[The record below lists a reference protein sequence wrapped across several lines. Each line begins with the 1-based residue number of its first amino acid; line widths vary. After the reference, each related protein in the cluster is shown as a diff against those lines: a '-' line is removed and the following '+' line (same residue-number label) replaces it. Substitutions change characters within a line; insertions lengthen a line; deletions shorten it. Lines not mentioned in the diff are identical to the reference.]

1 LAELPL
7 TESVGQLQDWNLHLF
22 MRPAAEGSPRFGNPI
37 LPSDICYASA
47 WMQGLVPWIGN
58 KVSKATISSFG
69 FGDIHAV
76 WRHFV
81 KDGKPVALNYFA
93 VGDAA

>member
-1 LAELPL
+1 
-7 TESVGQLQDWNLHLF
+7 
-22 MRPAAEGSPRFGNPI
+22 
-37 LPSDICYASA
+37 
-47 WMQGLVPWIGN
+47 MQGLVPWIGN